1 MRKKKKNYIDNK
13 EFERLILEYI
23 EDPDCTTN
31 ERLWTLFDLLI
42 TNIMDA
48 FHFKVSREDATQDC
62 FVLILKTLKNFNTS
76 KGSAFN
82 FFTTIIVNHLKLI
95 YVKNKKYNEKI
106 SNFYEIKTGGYPT
119 SSVL

>member
-1 MRKKKKNYIDNK
+1 MIKKKKNYINNK
-13 EFERLILEYI
+13 EFEMLIKQYI
-23 EDPDCTTN
+23 ESPEDVD
-31 ERLWTLFDLLI
+31 ERLWVLFDLLI

-48 FHFKVSREDATQDC
+48 FQFKVSREDAKQDC
-62 FVLILKTLKNFNTS
+62 FVLILKTLKNFNTD

-95 YVKNKKYNEKI
+95 YVKNKKYTEKI
-106 SNFYEIKTGGYPT
+106 NNFYEIKTGGYPT

>member
-1 MRKKKKNYIDNK
+1 MLIK
-13 EFERLILEYI
+13 EYM
-23 EDPDCTTN
+23 EDPESVD

-48 FHFKVSREDATQDC
+48 FQFKVSQEDAKQDC

-95 YVKNKKYNEKI
+95 YVKNRKYNEKI
-106 SNFYEIKTGGYPT
+106 ANFYVIKTGGYPT
-119 SSVL
+119 SSTL

>member
-1 MRKKKKNYIDNK
+1 MRKKKKNYINNK
-13 EFERLILEYI
+13 EFEMLIGKYI
-23 EDPDCTTN
+23 ENPGDVDD
-31 ERLWTLFDLLI
+31 RLWELFDLLI

-48 FHFKVSREDATQDC
+48 FQFKVSQEDAKQDC

-95 YVKNKKYNEKI
+95 YVKNRKYNEKI
-106 SNFYEIKTGGYPT
+106 ANFYEIKTGSYPT
-119 SSVL
+119 SSTL

>member
-1 MRKKKKNYIDNK
+1 MKKKKKNYIDNK
-13 EFERLILEYI
+13 EFELLIRESI
-23 EDPDCTTN
+23 ENPESVD
-31 ERLWTLFDLLI
+31 ERLWVLFDLLI

-48 FHFKVSREDATQDC
+48 FQFKVSREDAKQDC

-95 YVKNKKYNEKI
+95 YVKNRKYNEKI
-106 SNFYEIKTGGYPT
+106 TNFYEIKTGGYPT
-119 SSVL
+119 SSTL

>member
-1 MRKKKKNYIDNK
+1 
-13 EFERLILEYI
+13 
-23 EDPDCTTN
+23 
-31 ERLWTLFDLLI
+31 
-42 TNIMDA
+42 MDA
-48 FHFKVSREDATQDC
+48 FHFKVSREDAKQDC

-95 YVKNKKYNEKI
+95 YVKNKKYNEKLN
-106 SNFYEIKTGGYPT
+106 NFYEIKTGGYPT

>member
-1 MRKKKKNYIDNK
+1 M
-13 EFERLILEYI
+13 LIKQYI
-23 EDPDCTTN
+23 ESPEDVD
-31 ERLWTLFDLLI
+31 ERLWVLFDLLI

-48 FHFKVSREDATQDC
+48 FQFKVSREDAKQDC
-62 FVLILKTLKNFNTS
+62 FVLIFNTD

-95 YVKNKKYNEKI
+95 YVKNKKYTEKI
-106 SNFYEIKTGGYPT
+106 NNFYEIKTGGYPT